1 MEGLKAPGPIGMIAT
16 FYQKYWGVV
25 GKSVVASVLSFFEC
39 GHMLKELNKTLLVL
53 IPKVKNPQ
61 TVNDFCPI
69 NVCNV
74 VYKIASKVMANSLR
88 RILPFLIS
96 AQQNAFVVRRLISDN
111 I

>member
-1 MEGLKAPGPIGMIAT
+1 MEGLKAPGPVGMIAT

-25 GKSVVASVLSFFEC
+25 GKSVVAL
-39 GHMLKELNKTLLVL
+39 
-53 IPKVKNPQ
+53 VKNPQ
-61 TVNDFCPI
+61 TVIDFCPI

-74 VYKIASKVMANSLR
+74 VYKIASKVMANRLHL
-88 RILPFLIS
+88 ILSFLIS